1 MGTLEALKFMIF
13 HATRV
18 RNMEDI
24 GEKLAQ
30 GFQFKYQADHRE
42 RIRNTFICL
51 RRLLEHGTV
60 SSRTLFFI
68 WGGKKTKTKL
78 NTGRNWVVRR
88 TQEIK

>member
-30 GFQFKYQADHRE
+30 GF
-42 RIRNTFICL
+42 
-51 RRLLEHGTV
+51 
-60 SSRTLFFI
+60 
-68 WGGKKTKTKL
+68 
-78 NTGRNWVVRR
+78 
-88 TQEIK
+88 